1 MRTGRVR
8 VWIALA
14 VGAPTLVACTALL
27 GTYEVDP
34 TGSDAGPDAPGP
46 IPAVDT
52 GSDAPVDTGATDAGT
67 EAAAETGVIDAA
79 PKPCG
84 LGDPLEA
91 PALIEINN
99 NGAFD
104 DRGARITPDG
114 QWLLFARKSATN
126 ANDKR
131 RLVASRWNPTTK
143 DWGPVRPLD
152 ELNGADPKDA
162 GDSGELPSSNSE
174 PNYVPGPGGSGGHI
188 FFTSDRLLNGTFQNT
203 DFYIAEVQSNDFT
216 KFGPV
221 KRLGTMNNGSV
232 LSTGGQEGWSY
243 IVPTGPSAGRWF
255 FARYVVVNH
264 TDMFYTD
271 FDNLVF
277 SPPLPLVDL
286 NLPDQSQEY
295 KPAFGNGVLY
305 FTSSRTPADGGG
317 LARFPPDAGLPDG
330 GYVGR
335 PGGQI
340 WAAKLKDQP
349 GTPKFETPVLVPEL
363 SKTERETNIT
373 SVSADGCTIIFS
385 ANWDTTAADGRHRLY
400 TVNRKRPQ

>member
-1 MRTGRVR
+1 MRTGKVR

-84 LGDPLEA
+84 LGDPLET
-91 PALIEINN
+91 PVQLDIND

-104 DRGARITPDG
+104 DRSARITPDG
-114 QWLLFARKSATN
+114 QWLLFARRSATN
-126 ANDKR
+126 AADPR
-131 RLVASRWNPTTK
+131 RIVISKWNAQNNK
-143 DWGPVRPLD
+143 WGVVRPID
-152 ELNGADPKDA
+152 SLNGGEYDA
-162 GDSGELPSSNSE
+162 GTGARLASNSE
-174 PNYVPGPGGSGGHI
+174 PNFVAAPGGNGGRI
-188 FFTSDRLLNGTFQNT
+188 FFTSDRLLNGTYQNT
-203 DFYIAEVQSNDFT
+203 DFYYADVKDKDFT
-216 KFGPV
+216 QIDEPV
-221 KRLGTMNNGSV
+221 RLGTMVNGTV

-243 IVPTGPSAGRWF
+243 ILPTGPGAGRWF
-255 FARYVVVNH
+255 FARYIAVNH

-271 FDNLVF
+271 FNNLVLT
-277 SPPLPLVDL
+277 PPLAIVDL

-305 FTSSRTPADGGG
+305 FTSSRKPLADGG
-317 LARFPPDAGLPDG
+317 LERFPPDAGLPNG

-340 WAAKLKDQP
+340 WAARLKNEP
-349 GTPKFETPVLVPEL
+349 GTPKFEAPVLISEL
-363 SKTERETNIT
+363 SRVDRETNIT
-373 SVSADGCTIIFS
+373 SVSTDGCSIIFS